1 MRRLIPITLLL
12 ALVACRDYDRY
23 GYVSSQ
29 KGLMSA
35 DEYARYGPDQ
45 AIAMAIGREF
55 GKGYAGR
62 TPEGFAKQA
71 NTALMYARKFA
82 QVKGVAADTLGYRLV
97 VTFADG
103 WVTQVTP
110 ITDGKRGDETANL
123 PKGR

>member
-35 DEYARYGPDQ
+35 DEYAKYGPDQ

-71 NTALMYARKFA
+71 DAALTYARKFA